1 VDNLMPQFVP
11 PAGVALGL
19 SPLAHAW
26 KALISSNGDADET
39 LASFAAWLGVR
50 KVFGVSSGRAALT
63 VILRSLHRLCPDRDV
78 VALPA
83 YTCFTVP
90 ASVVR
95 AGLKLHPLEMNPE
108 TLDIDYEQLQN
119 LPEKR
124 LLCFITANLFGIVN
138 DVPRL
143 RRMVRS
149 RGAFVIDDAAQSMGA
164 TRNGKPSGT
173 MGDVGFYSLGRGKP
187 LSAGEG
193 GIIITNCEEIAS
205 AIHSEFAQLPKA
217 SRKHDSQL
225 FLNLLAQSIFLR
237 PSLYWIPNSLPFLKL
252 GTTEFAPSF
261 PLTRLSAIPCTLL
274 PELRD
279 RLLGLN
285 ERRRENAAHIIDAL
299 RGNSSFVVPTVPSE
313 CRPIYARFP
322 LLAKSE
328 AIRDR
333 AVRELQKAGIGA
345 SPFYPS
351 AVCDISGIAP
361 FMDGPDFHRPRAET
375 LSRTMLTLPTHPLVR
390 RQDLDRMA
398 DVLRRV

>member
-1 VDNLMPQFVP
+1 
-11 PAGVALGL
+11 
-19 SPLAHAW
+19 
-26 KALISSNGDADET
+26 
-39 LASFAAWLGVR
+39 
-50 KVFGVSSGRAALT
+50 
-63 VILRSLHRLCPDRDV
+63 V

-108 TLDIDYEQLQN
+108 TLDIDYEQLQD
-119 LPEKR
+119 LSEKR
-124 LLCFITANLFGIVN
+124 LLCFITANLFGLVN

-143 RRMVRS
+143 QRTARS
-149 RGAFVIDDAAQSMGA
+149 KGAFVIDDAAQSMGA

-173 MGDVGFYSLGRGKP
+173 MGDVGFCSFGRGKS
-187 LSAGEG
+187 LAAGEG
-193 GIIITNCEEIAS
+193 GIIVTNCEEIAS

-217 SRKHDSQL
+217 SRKHDREL

-261 PLTRLSAIPCTLL
+261 PLTRLSAIPCGLL

-279 RLLGLN
+279 RLLDLN
-285 ERRRENAAHIIDAL
+285 EKRRENAAHIMDGL
-299 RGNSSFVVPTVPSE
+299 KGNSSFAVPTVPSE

-333 AVRELQKAGIGA
+333 AVLELHKAGIGA

-351 AVCDISGIAP
+351 AVCDISGIGP
-361 FMDGPDFHRPRAET
+361 FMDGPDFHRPRAEA
-375 LSRTMLTLPTHPLVR
+375 LSRRLLTLPTHPLVR

-398 DVLRRV
+398 AVLSRVQGVKQPDSR